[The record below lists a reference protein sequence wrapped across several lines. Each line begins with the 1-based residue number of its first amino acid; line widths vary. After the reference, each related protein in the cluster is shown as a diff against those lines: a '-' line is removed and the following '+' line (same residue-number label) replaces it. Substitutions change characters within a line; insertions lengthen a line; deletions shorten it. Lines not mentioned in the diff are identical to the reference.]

1 MTGIRHLLLAAW
13 ADLVRRAG
21 RAGRYKEAASAYAQ
35 ALALASNQAEP
46 HYLSRRLTEVRDQRP
61 AME

>member
-1 MTGIRHLLLAAW
+1 MTGIHHLLLAAW
-13 ADLVRRAG
+13 ADLLR
-21 RAGRYKEAASAYAQ
+21 RAGRYKEAANAYAQ
-35 ALALASNQAEP
+35 ALALARNHAEP

>member
-1 MTGIRHLLLAAW
+1 MLLAAW
-13 ADLVRRAG
+13 ADLLR
-21 RAGRYKEAASAYAQ
+21 RAGRYKEAANGYAQ
-35 ALALASNQAEP
+35 ALALARNHAEP

>member
-13 ADLVRRAG
+13 ADLLRRAG
-21 RAGRYKEAASAYAQ
+21 RNKEAASAYAQ
-35 ALALASNQAEP
+35 ALALARNQAEP
-46 HYLSRRLTEVRDQRP
+46 QYLSRRLTEVRDQRP